1 MKCFKHFIIF
11 YFALFYLCFFG
22 VAEGEEWD
30 KTVQYESCLNLAKNN
45 PQKGYDEALKWFS
58 LGGHV
63 ASRHCMAIAML
74 SLGYTEDSASLLE
87 ALEGDIK
94 KEHFHLRSQIL
105 GQAGQAWL
113 LAGQLKQATLVLN
126 KAIALYPSDPQLYMD
141 RAVAR
146 IERLQYS
153 QALNDLNQAIAL
165 DLNFGDAYLY
175 RASVKR
181 YINDLHGALGDIDR
195 VLELVPMLPAAVL
208 ERGIIKNSIGD
219 FAGGRRD
226 LEQVIIDV
234 PISNEADI
242 ARARLNKLNKIINA
256 R

>member
-1 MKCFKHFIIF
+1 MKCFKYLFIF
-11 YFALFYLCFFG
+11 YFSLFYLCFFA
-22 VAEGEEWD
+22 VAEDKEWD
-30 KTVQYESCLNLAKNN
+30 QTVQYESCLNLAKNN
-45 PQKGYDEALKWFS
+45 PKKGYDEALKWFS
-58 LGGHV
+58 SDGHM

-74 SLGYTEDSASLLE
+74 SLGYNEKSASLFE
-87 ALEGDIK
+87 ALEGDITK
-94 KEHFHLRSQIL
+94 VQLHLRSQIL
-105 GQAGQAWL
+105 GQAGQAWF

-126 KAIALYPSDPQLYMD
+126 KAIALYPSDPELYLD
-141 RAVAR
+141 RAVTR

-153 QALNDLNQAIAL
+153 QALNDLNQAIKL

-181 YINDLHGALGDIDR
+181 YINDLHGALDDIDR
-195 VLELVPMLPAAVL
+195 VLELIPMLPAAVL

-219 FAGGRRD
+219 FVGGRQD
-226 LEQVIIDV
+226 LEQVINDV

>member
-1 MKCFKHFIIF
+1 MKCSKYLFIS
-11 YFALFYLCFFG
+11 YFSMCCLCFLED
-22 VAEGEEWD
+22 AEGKEWD
-30 KTVQYESCLNLAKNN
+30 KIVQYESCLNLAKNN

-58 LGGHV
+58 LDGHV
-63 ASRHCMAIAML
+63 ASRHCMAVAML
-74 SLGYTEDSASLLE
+74 SLGYIENSASLLE
-87 ALEGDIK
+87 ALEGDITQ
-94 KEHFHLRSQIL
+94 EQFHLRSQIL

-126 KAIALYPSDPQLYMD
+126 KAIALYSSDPQLYLD
-141 RAVAR
+141 RAVTR

-153 QALNDLNQAIAL
+153 QALNDLNQAITL

-181 YINDLHGALGDIDR
+181 YINDLYGALDDIDR
-195 VLELVPMLPAAVL
+195 VLKLIPMLPAAVL

-219 FAGGRRD
+219 FVGGRRD
-226 LEQVIIDV
+226 LEQVINDV
-234 PISNEADI
+234 PVSNEADV
-242 ARARLNKLNKIINA
+242 ARARLNKLNKIINT

>member
-1 MKCFKHFIIF
+1 MKCFKNLFIF
-11 YFALFYLCFFG
+11 YFLLFYVCFFE
-22 VAEGEEWD
+22 VAEGKEWD
-30 KTVQYESCLNLAKNN
+30 QTVQYESCLNLAKNN

-58 LGGHV
+58 LGGDM
-63 ASRHCMAIAML
+63 ASRHCMAIAAL
-74 SLGYTEDSASLLE
+74 SLGYNENSASLLE
-87 ALEGDIK
+87 VLERDVT
-94 KEHFHLRSQIL
+94 KEQFHLRSQIL

-113 LAGQLKQATLVLN
+113 LAGQLKHAILVIS
-126 KAIALYPSDPQLYMD
+126 KAISLYPSDSQLYLD
-141 RAVAR
+141 RAVVR

-153 QALNDLNQAIAL
+153 QALSDLNQAITL

-181 YINDLHGALGDIDR
+181 YINDLYGALDDIGR
-195 VLELVPMLPAAVL
+195 VLELTPMLPAAVL

-219 FAGGRRD
+219 LAGGRRD
-226 LEQVIIDV
+226 FEQVINDA
-234 PISNEADI
+234 PISSEADV

>member
-1 MKCFKHFIIF
+1 
-11 YFALFYLCFFG
+11 
-22 VAEGEEWD
+22 
-30 KTVQYESCLNLAKNN
+30 
-45 PQKGYDEALKWFS
+45 
-58 LGGHV
+58 
-63 ASRHCMAIAML
+63 MAIAMV
-74 SLGYTEDSASLLE
+74 SLGYNENAASLLE
-87 ALEGDIK
+87 ALEEDIT
-94 KEHFHLRSQIL
+94 KEQFHLRSQIL
-105 GQAGQAWL
+105 GQASQAWL
-113 LAGQLKQATLVLN
+113 LAGQLKQAILLLN
-126 KAIALYPSDPQLYMD
+126 KAIALYPRDPQLYLD
-141 RAVAR
+141 RAVVQ

-153 QALNDLNQAIAL
+153 QALTDLNQAIIL

-181 YINDLHGALGDIDR
+181 YINDLYGALDDIDR
-195 VLELVPMLPAAVL
+195 VLELIPMLPAAVL